1 MIPSAPVVRLA
12 VRLLGVV
19 PAAPVR
25 WLARAIG
32 TVAFSIARGRRETL
46 LENQRFI
53 SPGASAAV
61 QRAQARRTMINML
74 DAAVDLFHLPT
85 MRPAEVE
92 ALIGVEGREH
102 LDAAMA
108 MGKGVV
114 VATVHL
120 GPYEL
125 GGAWLALAGYPVH
138 GMVEDLD
145 PETNAALALYRQA
158 TGMKV
163 ISRNGGLRAS
173 IRVLRDKKIL
183 LLVSDRVVGHG
194 SEGLPVPFGEG
205 VRALPTG
212 PAALALATGAPIV
225 TGHIAR
231 NRGRGPR
238 YLVRLEAPILATP
251 TGDAPHD
258 REALTR
264 LVAERLSAAVR
275 AHPDQWFVFQPQWI
289 RRDAPSRD

>member
-32 TVAFSIARGRRETL
+32 TVAFSLARDRRATL

-53 SPGASAAV
+53 ARDASPAV
-61 QRAQARRTMINML
+61 QRRQARRTMTNML

-85 MRPAEVE
+85 MQPAEVE

-102 LDAAMA
+102 LDAALSLE
-108 MGKGVV
+108 KGVV
-114 VATVHL
+114 VATAHL

-138 GMVEDLD
+138 GMAEDLD

-173 IRVLRDKKIL
+173 IRILREKEIL
-183 LLVSDRVVGHG
+183 LLVADRVVGHG
-194 SEGLPVPFGEG
+194 SDGLPVPFGDG

-212 PAALALATGAPIV
+212 PAALSLATGAPIV

-238 YLVRLEAPILATP
+238 YLVRLEAPIIATS
-251 TGDAPHD
+251 TGDAAHD
-258 REALTR
+258 REAITR
-264 LVAERLSAAVR
+264 LVAERLSAAVQ
-275 AHPDQWFVFQPQWI
+275 AHPDQWFVFQPQWLP
-289 RRDAPSRD
+289 RDAPSRD